1 MPSST
6 RESGTSKLI
15 DPATV
20 DVALPRTEYTG
31 LPVRPAQSYWSE
43 SWERLRG
50 NRVGMAAGVVV
61 LLMVAIAVAA
71 PLLATY
77 VFHHTPYSIDLGA
90 TFGGPSKEH
99 WLGTDEAGRDMIT
112 RLAYGAQVTLT
123 VAFLAVAV
131 SLVVGGAVGLV
142 AGFYGGWLDNLL
154 MRFVDILLSI
164 PAIYLLI
171 LLTILQP
178 KIGPINLS
186 TSDPR
191 SLAVIIAVVG
201 WGGLSRLVR
210 GEVLS
215 VKNRDF
221 MLAARSIGASD
232 LRLLVRHLLPNVLAV
247 MIVAA
252 SLGTGAIIITESI
265 LDFIGLGIQPPTASW
280 GNMLTNSQTY
290 FYHSIWLVILPGA
303 LIFITVLAMNLFG
316 NALRDAFDPRLK

>member
-1 MPSST
+1 
-6 RESGTSKLI
+6 LI
-15 DPATV
+15 DPAAV
-20 DVALPRTEYTG
+20 NVALPRIEYAG
-31 LPVRPAQSYWSE
+31 VAARPAQSYWSE
-43 SWERLRG
+43 SWERLRR
-50 NRVGMAAGVVV
+50 NRMGMGAGAVV

-77 VFHHTPYSIDLGA
+77 VIHHNPYSIDLSA
-90 TFGGPSKEH
+90 TFSTPGSAH
-99 WLGTDEAGRDMIT
+99 WLGTDEAGRDTLT
-112 RLAYGAQVTLT
+112 RLMYGAQVTLT

-131 SLVVGGAVGLV
+131 ALVVGGTVGLV
-142 AGFYGGWLDNLL
+142 AGFYGGWIDNLL
-154 MRFVDILLSI
+154 MRFVDVLLSI

-178 KIGPINLS
+178 KIGPIVLS

-191 SLAVIIAVVG
+191 SLAVIIAIVG

-215 VKNRDF
+215 VKNREF
-221 MLAARSIGASD
+221 MLATRSIGASD
-232 LRLLVRHLLPNVLAV
+232 LRLLTRHLLPNVLAV

-252 SLGTGAIIITESI
+252 SLNVGAVIITESI
-265 LDFIGLGIQPPTASW
+265 LDFIGLGIQPPVASW

-290 FYHSIWLVILPGA
+290 FYHSIWLVMLPGA
-303 LIFITVLAMNLFG
+303 LIFITVLAMNIFG

>member
-1 MPSST
+1 MT
-6 RESGTSKLI
+6 
-15 DPATV
+15 
-20 DVALPRTEYTG
+20 
-31 LPVRPAQSYWSE
+31 
-43 SWERLRG
+43 
-50 NRVGMAAGVVV
+50 AGAVV

-71 PLLATY
+71 PFLAKY
-77 VFHHTPYSIDLGA
+77 VIHHTPYAIDLA
-90 TFGGPSKEH
+90 NTFSPPSKTN
-99 WLGTDEAGRDMIT
+99 WLGSDEAGRDTLT
-112 RLAYGAQVTLT
+112 RLVYGAQVTLT
-123 VAFLAVAV
+123 VAFLAVLV
-131 SLVVGGAVGLV
+131 SLLVGGTVGLV
-142 AGFYGGWLDNLL
+142 AGFYGGWLDNVL

-164 PAIYLLI
+164 PSIYLLI

-178 KIGPINLS
+178 KIGPVHLS

-201 WGGLSRLVR
+201 WGGLARLVR
-210 GEVLS
+210 GETLS

-232 LRLLVRHLLPNVLAV
+232 LRLLARHLLPNVLAV
-247 MIVAA
+247 MIVSA

-290 FYHSIWLVILPGA
+290 FYHSIWLVMLPGA

>member
-1 MPSST
+1 MPSWT
-6 RESGTSKLI
+6 RASGTRKLI
-15 DPATV
+15 DPAAAG
-20 DVALPRTEYTG
+20 VALPRTEFGGVTA
-31 LPVRPAQSYWSE
+31 RPAQSYWSE
-43 SWERLRG
+43 SWERLRR
-50 NRVGMAAGVVV
+50 NRVGMGAGVVV
-61 LLMVAIAVAA
+61 LLMVAIALAA

-77 VFHHTPYSIDLGA
+77 VIHHAPYSIDLDA
-90 TFGGPSKEH
+90 TFSPPSRAH
-99 WLGTDEAGRDMIT
+99 WLGTDEAGRDTLT
-112 RLAYGAQVTLT
+112 RLVYGAQVTLT

-131 SLVVGGAVGLV
+131 SLLVGGTVGLV
-142 AGFYGGWLDNLL
+142 AGFYGGWTDNVL

-178 KIGPINLS
+178 KIGPIHLS

-210 GEVLS
+210 GETLT

-232 LRLLVRHLLPNVLAV
+232 VRLLIRHLLPNVLAV

-252 SLGTGAIIITESI
+252 SLNVGAIIITESI

-290 FYHSIWLVILPGA
+290 FYHSIWLVMLPGA

>member
-1 MPSST
+1 M
-6 RESGTSKLI
+6 I

-20 DVALPRTEYTG
+20 GVALPRTQYEG
-31 LPVRPAQSYWSE
+31 VAARPAQSYWSE

-50 NRVGMAAGVVV
+50 NRVGMAAGAVV
-61 LLMVAIAVAA
+61 LLMVAIALVA

-77 VFHHTPYSIDLGA
+77 VFHHNPYSIDLSA
-90 TFGGPSKEH
+90 TFSPPNKVH
-99 WLGTDEAGRDMIT
+99 WLGTDEDGRDTLT
-112 RLAYGAQVTLT
+112 RLVYGAQVTLT

-131 SLVVGGAVGLV
+131 SVLVGGTVGLV
-142 AGFYGGWLDNLL
+142 AGFYGGGIDNVL
-154 MRFVDILLSI
+154 MRFVDILLAI

-178 KIGPINLS
+178 KIGPVVLS

-215 VKNRDF
+215 VKNREF
-221 MLAARSIGASD
+221 MFATRSLGASD
-232 LRLLVRHLLPNVLAV
+232 LRLLTRHLLPNVLAV

-252 SLGTGAIIITESI
+252 SLNVGAVIITESV
-265 LDFIGLGIQPPTASW
+265 LDFIGLGIQPPIASW

-290 FYHSIWLVILPGA
+290 FYHSIWLVMLPGA
-303 LIFITVLAMNLFG
+303 LIFVTVLAMNIFG

>member
-1 MPSST
+1 M
-6 RESGTSKLI
+6 G
-15 DPATV
+15 
-20 DVALPRTEYTG
+20 
-31 LPVRPAQSYWSE
+31 
-43 SWERLRG
+43 
-50 NRVGMAAGVVV
+50 AGAVV

-77 VFHHTPYSIDLGA
+77 IIHHNPYSIDLSA
-90 TFGGPSKEH
+90 TFSTPGRAH
-99 WLGTDEAGRDMIT
+99 WLGTDEAGRDTLT
-112 RLAYGAQVTLT
+112 RLMYGAQVTLT

-131 SLVVGGAVGLV
+131 ALVVGGTVGLV
-142 AGFYGGWLDNLL
+142 AGFYGGWIDNLL
-154 MRFVDILLSI
+154 MRFVDVLLSI

-178 KIGPINLS
+178 KIGPIVLS

-215 VKNRDF
+215 VRNREF
-221 MLAARSIGASD
+221 MLATRSIGASD
-232 LRLLVRHLLPNVLAV
+232 LRLLTRHLLPNVLAV

-252 SLGTGAIIITESI
+252 SLNVGAVIITESV
-265 LDFIGLGIQPPTASW
+265 LDFIGLGIQPPLASW

-290 FYHSIWLVILPGA
+290 FYHSIWLVMLPGA
-303 LIFITVLAMNLFG
+303 LIFITVLAMNIFG